1 MPEPGET
8 EQVEKREACVSWG
21 LFTLHACQYQP
32 NLPVAPYLSLRPIS
46 CSCLG
51 WKQIH

>member
-8 EQVEKREACVSWG
+8 EQVEKIEACVLWG

-32 NLPVAPYLSLRPIS
+32 NLPVAPYLPLHPIS
-46 CSCLG
+46 CSYLG
-51 WKQIH
+51 QKQTH